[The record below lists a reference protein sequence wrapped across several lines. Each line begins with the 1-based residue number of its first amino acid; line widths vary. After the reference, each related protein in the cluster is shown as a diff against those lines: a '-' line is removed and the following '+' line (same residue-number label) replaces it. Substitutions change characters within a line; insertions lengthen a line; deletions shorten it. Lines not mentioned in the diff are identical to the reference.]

1 MSVPSQA
8 ARQSLMRLGANLCGK
23 VFIPTHQIAQSDGLF
38 WEADQERPQDL
49 HLFADLPQNVFW
61 FSYRHSSLFPT
72 GNHPAGSD
80 DPEIGF
86 FVGHADTFA
95 AVISAVNSDR
105 RISRHAYAGD

>member
-1 MSVPSQA
+1 MSEPSPA
-8 ARQSLMRLGANLCGK
+8 VKGRLVRLATNLHGK
-23 VFIPTHQIAQSDGLF
+23 VFVPTHQVAQCDGLF
-38 WEADQERPQDL
+38 GEADQERPQDIHFL
-49 HLFADLPQNVFW
+49 ADLPENVFR
-61 FSYRHSSLFPT
+61 FSDRHSSLFPT

-105 RISRHAYAGD
+105 RTSRHAFPGD